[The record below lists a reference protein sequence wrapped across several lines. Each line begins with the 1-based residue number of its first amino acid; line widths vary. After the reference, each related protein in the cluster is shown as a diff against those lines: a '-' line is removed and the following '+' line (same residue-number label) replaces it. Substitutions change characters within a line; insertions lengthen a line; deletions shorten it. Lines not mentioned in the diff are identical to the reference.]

1 MTQDEIELIKL
12 QNKYLAET
20 VLLLAQDLTRAGMSE
35 YQPDHVE
42 MLDLGNWAYG
52 LLENCGVDLSTLE
65 IYTEEV

>member
-1 MTQDEIELIKL
+1 MSQDEVELIKL

-35 YQPDHVE
+35 YQPDYSE
-42 MLDLGNWAYG
+42 MLALGNWAYG
-52 LLENCGVDLSTLE
+52 LLENCGIDLSTLE